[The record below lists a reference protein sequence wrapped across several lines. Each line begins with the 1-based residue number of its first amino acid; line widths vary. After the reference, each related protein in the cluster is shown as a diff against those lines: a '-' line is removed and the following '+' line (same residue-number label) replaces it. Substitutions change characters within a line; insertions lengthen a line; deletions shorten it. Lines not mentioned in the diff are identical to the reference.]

1 MTFKSIT
8 GCILQHMIRLISSH
22 DQKVE
27 QKMTSVFL
35 AILFALENEENIKFL
50 SILPAYFAAENV
62 KCFYPLQKPF
72 VLLLKLIFHRKQGS
86 FVKTRRT
93 WSLYVERKMT
103 ILWHM
108 IMSRVAQEPICFELG
123 AMGAFML

>member
-1 MTFKSIT
+1 
-8 GCILQHMIRLISSH
+8 MIRLILSH
-22 DQKVE
+22 DHKVE

-35 AILFALENEENIKFL
+35 AILFALENEENMNDSVNFAGLLCSRKCLMFL
-50 SILPAYFAAENV
+50 KA
-62 KCFYPLQKPF
+62 F

-86 FVKTRRT
+86 FVKTRRP

-108 IMSRVAQEPICFELG
+108 IMSRTCG
-123 AMGAFML
+123 AGAYMF